1 MRISNSRFSSTE
13 VYKSVYFSDFIS
25 HGSRHDILNKVII
38 NGMTGCSW
46 RFNRL
51 ITLTVKVLNLDR
63 EIAKIIMAQFI
74 GFEVVQKKL
83 KMMKTRFVAIIL

>member
-1 MRISNSRFSSTE
+1 
-13 VYKSVYFSDFIS
+13 
-25 HGSRHDILNKVII
+25 
-38 NGMTGCSW
+38 MTGCSW

>member
-1 MRISNSRFSSTE
+1 MDS
-13 VYKSVYFSDFIS
+13 
-25 HGSRHDILNKVII
+25 DILNKVIR
-38 NGMTGCSW
+38 NGMTACSW

-74 GFEVVQKKL
+74 DFEVVQ
-83 KMMKTRFVAIIL
+83 